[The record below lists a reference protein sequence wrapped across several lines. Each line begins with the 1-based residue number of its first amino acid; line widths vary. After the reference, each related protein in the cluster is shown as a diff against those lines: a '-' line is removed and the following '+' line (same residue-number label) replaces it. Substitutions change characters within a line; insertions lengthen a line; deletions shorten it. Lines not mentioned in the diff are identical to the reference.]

1 MQSDLHPMA
10 LGLVVAEL
18 GWGPLAG
25 VRAERDNDPHEE
37 GEEAYGR
44 NSGERRGG
52 GKRPWEIGKGGRG
65 RGRLALVLPLRHCR
79 SVDLLPAKSD
89 TVIYLRISHFKWA
102 GTGRVLFWIQ
112 NWYRKMFASQLFKDK
127 RRDS

>member
-1 MQSDLHPMA
+1 MA

-37 GEEAYGR
+37 REEADGC
-44 NSGERRGG
+44 NCGERRGG
-52 GKRPWEIGKGGRG
+52 GKRPWEIRKGGRGRG

-102 GTGRVLFWIQ
+102 GPGWVLFLDPKLGQ
-112 NWYRKMFASQLFKDK
+112 KDVGFTTVQ
-127 RRDS
+127 R